1 MQISSKRGGKNG
13 KKPTGSGQKTAP
25 EADILR
31 GKSTPVCEGDDM
43 VDYSCRTEHLGLR
56 EFPPF
61 IRVTLRDDARKELF
75 SRVMKRVG
83 TIKREYET
91 SDDICD
97 MLYGEKKGLIL
108 RLLSKGP
115 QTARTLMKVSGLSHS
130 IVYHFLNSL
139 RERHIISKRGLM
151 YCLEEHDFHSLSL
164 EEIVKLEENP
174 LSRRKYGFSIRELEL
189 AYFLWDACMEITS
202 REKGYA
208 RNYANTYTLADAVHR
223 WRTGRTDVPVWALNG
238 LAQLSG
244 SDILQKRGSV
254 VQYHLPPGTPVNP
267 SYNGE
272 YKLPVQV
279 DGDLDK
285 VVIQLLQKMSKN
297 NMYIFPKRKKWL
309 FEKLHTLFGEFDD
322 SNSRIPL
329 AITEIIKFHYGIE
342 KLDRYSACIPPRI
355 KARWS
360 ELNFLSRIKE
370 ESSLLLHVISLSSRS
385 NGGFEITSRSRLF
398 LQDISTFLSD
408 LGLGKL
414 SLGTKYG
421 RPHFRVYLSEG
432 KVGVLKRYTHLF
444 EEYPD
449 LETWMRIP
457 LNQIGEE
464 VILAGFD
471 SESVERICREE
482 LSRFVESILRSLEKK
497 RFSRKDYLQYK
508 EEVTYYFWERKMI
521 PSLRRVE
528 ELMEMQI
535 AEEENLLYV

>member
-1 MQISSKRGGKNG
+1 MRGGKNG
-13 KKPTGSGQKTAP
+13 KKSTRSGQKTSS
-25 EADILR
+25 EADIVG

-43 VDYSCRTEHLGLR
+43 VDYSYRTEHIGMR

-61 IRVTLRDDARKELF
+61 IRVTLNGDARKELF
-75 SRVMKRVG
+75 SRAMKRVG
-83 TIKREYET
+83 TIERKYET
-91 SDDICD
+91 SDDIFD
-97 MLYGEKKGLIL
+97 VLYGEKKGVIL
-108 RLLSKGP
+108 RFLSKGP
-115 QTARTLMKVSGLSHS
+115 QTARTLMEVSGLSHS
-130 IVYHFLNSL
+130 IVYHFLNFL
-139 RERHIISKRGLM
+139 KERHIVSKKGCM
-151 YCLEEHDFHSLSL
+151 YYLEEHDFHSFSL

-174 LSRRKYGFSIRELEL
+174 LSRRKYGFSIKELEL
-189 AYFLWDACMEITS
+189 AYFLWDACMKITS

-208 RNYANTYTLADAVHR
+208 RHYNNMYTLADAVHR

-238 LAQLSG
+238 LVQLSG
-244 SDILQKRGSV
+244 SDILQKWGSV
-254 VQYHLPPGTPVNP
+254 AQYHLPPGTPVSP
-267 SYNGE
+267 SYYDE
-272 YKLPVQV
+272 YKLPVRV

-285 VVIQLLQKMSKN
+285 IVIQLLQKMSKN
-297 NMYIFPKRKKWL
+297 NMYMFPKRKKWL
-309 FEKLHTLFGEFDD
+309 FKRLHTLFGGFDD

-329 AITEIIKFHYGIE
+329 AITEIIKFHYRI
-342 KLDRYSACIPPRI
+342 KTLDRYSACIPPRI

-360 ELNFLSRIKE
+360 ELNSLLRINE

-414 SLGTKYG
+414 SLGTKHG

-432 KVGVLKRYTHLF
+432 KVAVLKRYTHLF

-457 LNQIGEE
+457 LNQIAEE
-464 VILAGFD
+464 VILTGVDF
-471 SESVERICREE
+471 ESVERICREE

-497 RFSRKDYLQYK
+497 RVSRKDYLQYK

-528 ELMEMQI
+528 ELTEMQI
-535 AEEENLLYV
+535 AEEENLLYA